1 MASTL
6 EKAKQGDAQAFAELY
21 GMYAKDFYRFA
32 LCMLKVREDAED
44 AVQDAALSVY
54 KHILNIKKDDAFK
67 AYFFT
72 VLANE
77 CRARLK
83 KREIQKTV
91 PLDDFVP
98 ALADASA
105 ENLTL
110 SLELQQAVSKLKDE
124 ERTIVLLS
132 AVAGFKSGQI
142 ADITGLTSGGVRSK
156 LSRSLRLLREELS
169 K

>member
-6 EKAKQGDAQAFAELY
+6 EKAKQGDPEAFAELY
-21 GMYAKDFYRFA
+21 NMHAKDFYRFA
-32 LCMLKVREDAED
+32 LCVLRVREDAED
-44 AVQDAALSVY
+44 AVQDAAISVY
-54 KHILNIKKDDAFK
+54 RHILNIKRDSAFK

-83 KREIQKTV
+83 KREGEKSV
-91 PLDDFVP
+91 PLDDVMP
-98 ALADASA
+98 VLADASA
-105 ENLTL
+105 ENLAL
-110 SLELQQAVSKLKDE
+110 SLELQQAISKLKDE
-124 ERTIVLLS
+124 ERAIVLLS

-142 ADITGLTSGGVRSK
+142 ANITGLTSGGVRSK

>member
-1 MASTL
+1 MASNL

-105 ENLTL
+105 ENRSL

-132 AVAGFKSGQI
+132 ALAGFKSGQI

>member
-21 GMYAKDFYRFA
+21 SMYAKDFYRFA
-32 LCMLKVREDAED
+32 LCMLRVREDAED
-44 AVQDAALSVY
+44 AVQDAAISVY
-54 KHILNIKKDDAFK
+54 KHILNIKRDDAFK

-72 VLANE
+72 ALANE

-83 KREIQKTV
+83 KRETEKTIS
-91 PLDDFVP
+91 LDDTVP
-98 ALADASA
+98 ALADASV
-105 ENLTL
+105 ENLAV
-110 SLELQQAVSKLKDE
+110 SLELQQAISKLKDD

-142 ADITGLTSGGVRSK
+142 ANITGLTSGGVRSK

>member
-6 EKAKQGDAQAFAELY
+6 DKAKQGDSQAFAELY

-44 AVQDAALSVY
+44 AVQDAAISVY
-54 KHILNIKKDDAFK
+54 KHIFNIKRDDAFK

-77 CRARLK
+77 CRARIK
-83 KREIQKTV
+83 KRETQNTV

-98 ALADASA
+98 VLADASA
-105 ENLTL
+105 ENLAL

-132 AVAGFKSGQI
+132 AVAGFKSGEI
-142 ADITGLTSGGVRSK
+142 ANITGLTSGGVRSK
-156 LSRSLRLLREELS
+156 LSRSLRLLREELA

>member
-6 EKAKQGDAQAFAELY
+6 EKAKQGDAQAFGELY
-21 GMYAKDFYRFA
+21 EVYAKDLYRFA
-32 LCMLKVREDAED
+32 LCMLHVREDAED
-44 AVQDAALSVY
+44 AVQDAAVSVY
-54 KHILNIKKDDAFK
+54 KHLWSIKKEDAFR

-83 KREIQKTV
+83 RKENEKKV
-91 PLDDFVP
+91 PLEEIVSV
-98 ALADASA
+98 LADETN
-105 ENLTL
+105 ENILL

-124 ERTIVLLS
+124 ERTVVLLAS
-132 AVAGFKSGQI
+132 VAGFKSSQI
-142 ADITGLTSGGVRSK
+142 ANIMGVTSGTVRSK
-156 LSRSLRLLREELS
+156 LSRSLRKLREELS

>member
-6 EKAKQGDAQAFAELY
+6 EKAKQGDANAFAELY

-44 AVQDAALSVY
+44 AVQDAAISVY
-54 KHILNIKKDDAFK
+54 KHLVNIKRDDAFK
-67 AYFFT
+67 PYFFT
-72 VLANE
+72 VLAND

-83 KREIQKTV
+83 KREKEQSV
-91 PLDDFVP
+91 PLDEVMP
-98 ALADASA
+98 VLADASDGDIS
-105 ENLTL
+105 L
-110 SLELQQAVSKLKDE
+110 SLELQQALSRLKDE

-132 AVAGFKSGQI
+132 SVAGFKSSQVANIMGV
-142 ADITGLTSGGVRSK
+142 TSGTVRSK
-156 LSRSLRLLREELS
+156 LSRSLRKLREELS

>member
-6 EKAKQGDAQAFAELY
+6 DKAKQGDARAFAELY
-21 GMYAKDFYRFA
+21 GLYAKDFYRFA
-32 LCMLKVREDAED
+32 LCMLRVREDAED

-67 AYFFT
+67 SYFFT

-83 KREIQKTV
+83 KRDADSAV
-91 PLDDFVP
+91 PLDDVMP
-98 ALADASA
+98 TLADASV
-105 ENLTL
+105 ENLSV
-110 SLELQQAVSKLKDE
+110 SLELQQALTKLKEE

-142 ADITGLTSGGVRSK
+142 ANITGLTSGGVRSK

>member
-6 EKAKQGDAQAFAELY
+6 EKAKQGDANAFAELY

-32 LCMLKVREDAED
+32 LCMLRVREDAED
-44 AVQDAALSVY
+44 AVQDAAISVY
-54 KHILNIKKDDAFK
+54 KHIINIRRDENFK
-67 AYFFT
+67 SYFFT

-83 KREIQKTV
+83 RKENENGV
-91 PLDDFVP
+91 PLDDVMP
-98 ALADASA
+98 VLADASN
-105 ENLTL
+105 ENLLL
-110 SLELQQAVSKLKDE
+110 SLELQQAVASLKEE

-142 ADITGLTSGGVRSK
+142 GTIMGLTSGSVRSK
-156 LSRSLRLLREELS
+156 LSRSLRKLREVLS

>member
-6 EKAKQGDAQAFAELY
+6 EKAKQGDAEAFGELY
-21 GMYAKDFYRFA
+21 EAYAKDLYRFA

-44 AVQDAALSVY
+44 AVQDAAVSVY
-54 KHILNIKKDDAFK
+54 KHLWSIKKEESFK

-83 KREIQKTV
+83 RRENEKKV
-91 PLDDFVP
+91 PFDEIMPV
-98 ALADASA
+98 LADASN

-124 ERTIVLLS
+124 ERTVVLLS
-132 AVAGFKSGQI
+132 AVSGFKSSQI
-142 ADITGLTSGGVRSK
+142 ANILGVTSGTVRSK
-156 LSRSLRLLREELS
+156 LSRSLRKLREELS